1 MEQIQFTEILL
12 VW

>member
-1 MEQIQFTEILL
+1 MEQVQFTEILL